1 MSQRDR
7 QILKRTGVCVT
18 VTSNTYDGYRNDG
31 EWGGGLSSDSQQQ
44 CLLVV
49 LLIPSTFLTL
59 SIVSITSKSVF
70 VFLQFANVDFG
81 WQHAHGHV
89 LRVLPSRRKDL
100 GVMGDELAALGF
112 MRDNLIGVK
121 RRECRACPD
130 ARDLGG
136 R

>member
-1 MSQRDR
+1 MDES
-7 QILKRTGVCVT
+7 KRS
-18 VTSNTYDGYRNDG
+18 SNTKKNL
-31 EWGGGLSSDSQQQ
+31 GGKSVCYPTTGIGMKESGVDVSSDSQQQ

-49 LLIPSTFLTL
+49 LLIPPTFLIL
-59 SIVSITSKSVF
+59 PILSITSKSVF

-89 LRVLPSRRKDL
+89 LRVLPSLRKDL
-100 GVMGDELAALGF
+100 GIMGDELAALGF